1 MSSNYK
7 ASYVPTELKEFDQRK
22 TRAQSLIKKFPDRV
36 PIIIRPSKG
45 THTDIAKFLVP
56 HTMTIANVIQVLR
69 DKVKL
74 SPANSIYISVDK
86 QFILS
91 GSQTVGEVY
100 NSHKDKDEF
109 LYMIY
114 CEESVFGGG
123 TK

>member
-1 MSSNYK
+1 M
-7 ASYVPTELKEFDQRK
+7 
-22 TRAQSLIKKFPDRV
+22 
-36 PIIIRPSKG
+36 
-45 THTDIAKFLVP
+45 AKFLVP

-74 SPANSIYISVDK
+74 APANSIYISADK

-109 LYMIY
+109 LYLVY
-114 CEESVFGGG
+114 CEESVFGG